1 MYKALNIFTQ
11 KESLLVVLFYIKY
24 FMDDKTINTEWTK
37 VRYCFTHRME
47 ISVQHVSY
55 IELMP
60 IINIHTDKK
69 LRDKKL
75 RDKKLKDKKK

>member
-1 MYKALNIFTQ
+1 
-11 KESLLVVLFYIKY
+11 
-24 FMDDKTINTEWTK
+24 MDDKTINTEWTK

-60 IINIHTDKK
+60 IINIH
-69 LRDKKL
+69 RDKKL